1 MVNGSSSSPA
11 SRGSAGRRSR
21 CEVPPPQA
29 YFNLASPANAPGP
42 PPQPAQ
48 RPVHVL
54 TRPQPGQPAES
65 SAASGAGS
73 RGAPP
78 APAVAV
84 QQGVPGT
91 EAVSNVMSEEAL
103 GRSPPS
109 AARTN
114 NRRARR
120 AHLQAIQAG
129 GAPNQARLPQQQLGL
144 AAPPPYSAP
153 PPPPQYS
160 APLPP
165 PPLQGSCMPAPPQH
179 TQQQQQQQLW
189 GSPGTAGGM
198 AGLAPSSFE
207 ALLHMPP
214 PGLAAPPQR
223 ASSAQP
229 PCLSPLHLGASPTQ
243 GVPACTTHSCGW
255 LRPCQP
261 SCTIVFL
268 LAAQLVKGCLKH
280 KSV

>member
-198 AGLAPSSFE
+198 AGLSAQFVRGAPAHAAAGAWPRRRSAPAQRSRP
-207 ALLHMPP
+207 ACRPCTWAPHPP
-214 PGLAAPPQR
+214 RVCPHAPRILAAGCAPVSLR
-223 ASSAQP
+223 VLLSS
-229 PCLSPLHLGASPTQ
+229 C
-243 GVPACTTHSCGW
+243 
-255 LRPCQP
+255 
-261 SCTIVFL
+261 
-268 LAAQLVKGCLKH
+268 
-280 KSV
+280 